1 MYIFSLPVQYRF
13 EYIRTVVLSIFER
26 WYSVSWIT
34 VCCLYLSWIIII
46 VYTESALSI
55 TWKQAP
61 TNKERIKC
69 EKNQLNNSFCVN
81 TWWTCTIFAC
91 RQRYYPWRSK
101 GYMFRAFVIL
111 NVFFYILNLEYRKK
125 LETTFLL
132 IQKLFLRTSVSVK
145 CYPKCK

>member
-1 MYIFSLPVQYRF
+1 MLYFLALFGDAYFQLGVLLGKYSNVYFFIARPIPFWVYSNGGV

-91 RQRYYPWRSK
+91 RRRYYPWRSK
-101 GYMFRAFVIL
+101 GYV
-111 NVFFYILNLEYRKK
+111 
-125 LETTFLL
+125 
-132 IQKLFLRTSVSVK
+132 QSV
-145 CYPKCK
+145 CNP